1 MAETVLIVVEDVV
14 ELDDDFEFE
23 LFTNFD
29 EVEVVA
35 DPLEDFGEAEF
46 LLTGEN

>member
-1 MAETVLIVVEDVV
+1 MV

-29 EVEVVA
+29 EVEVVV

-46 LLTGEN
+46 LLTHGF